1 MAKKKECGCDHRN
14 INEELV
20 DKVLAEMPEP
30 EMVDQMVDFFKA
42 ISHESRMKILSAL
55 SVSELCVC
63 DLSAV
68 LDMTQSAV
76 SHQLK
81 ILREQGLISNRRD
94 GKEIYYQLKDQHVL
108 YIYQQAH
115 SHLSEEIEYYI

>member
-1 MAKKKECGCDHRN
+1 MAKKKECGCDHSN
-14 INEELV
+14 INIDLV
-20 DKVLAEMPEP
+20 NKIQAEMPET
-30 EMVDQMVDFFKA
+30 EMVDQMVNFFKA
-42 ISHESRMKILSAL
+42 ISHETRMRILSAL
-55 SVSELCVC
+55 SISELCVC

-81 ILREQGLISNRRD
+81 ILRDQGLISNRRE

-108 YIYQQAH
+108 YIYQQAY

>member
-1 MAKKKECGCDHRN
+1 MAKKKECGCDHSN
-14 INEELV
+14 INSEIV
-20 DKVLAEMPEP
+20 NKIQAEMPET
-30 EMVDQMVDFFKA
+30 EMVNQMVNFFKA
-42 ISHESRMKILSAL
+42 ISHETRMRILSAL
-55 SVSELCVC
+55 SISELCVC

-81 ILREQGLISNRRD
+81 ILRDQGLISNRRE

-108 YIYQQAH
+108 YIYQQAY

>member
-1 MAKKKECGCDHRN
+1 MAKKKECGCDHSN
-14 INEELV
+14 INSDLV
-20 DKVLAEMPEP
+20 NKIQAEMPET
-30 EMVDQMVDFFKA
+30 EMVDQMVNFFKA
-42 ISHESRMKILSAL
+42 ISHETRMRILSAL
-55 SVSELCVC
+55 SISELCVC

-81 ILREQGLISNRRD
+81 ILRDQGLISNRRE

-108 YIYQQAH
+108 YIYQQAY